1 MCLNSV
7 VDLGNKFFGDW
18 GQQEFGESIKQ
29 QNKHIDKSPNC
40 LGIALGH

>member
-18 GQQEFGESIKQ
+18 GQQKFGENIKQ
-29 QNKHIDKSPNC
+29 QNKHDILTK
-40 LGIALGH
+40 ALTALELL